1 MMNIDDSRF
10 VLPPLT
16 TDQLQTILAALSLY
30 AQNLADPT
38 EAAKATALAD
48 EILEASMRRT
58 ASSASGACLIGEHK
72 DLRRRRDC
80 WVSWRLFRAGGRFSR
95 KA

>member
-1 MMNIDDSRF
+1 MMNIDEAQF

-16 TDQLQTILAALSLY
+16 TDQLNTILAALSLY
-30 AQNLADPT
+30 AQNLSDPT

-58 ASSASGACLIGEHK
+58 ASSASGASQRLAPSETTTLWPALSKGGVSEHVILI
-72 DLRRRRDC
+72 
-80 WVSWRLFRAGGRFSR
+80 V
-95 KA
+95 